1 MCVTAGNKVL
11 GFLVLYGPVVRL
23 IMCIVGVYSVAEE
36 VKKEGKS
43 LAFVCR
49 ALMREQ
55 IIPTILKT
63 EKRHTKSLQ

>member
-1 MCVTAGNKVL
+1 
-11 GFLVLYGPVVRL
+11 
-23 IMCIVGVYSVAEE
+23 MCIVGVYSVAEE